1 MTDQEIRQHFTQNLT
16 IRHTEKDKF
25 GEVFTPPE
33 LIDELLDNLPANVW
47 TDPDSRWL
55 DPAAG
60 RGNFMAFVYIRLLK
74 SLAKKIP
81 NVQERKTHILTK
93 MLFMVELNSQSA
105 KLIKDVFGL
114 YNSKNHNNILVGDFL
129 DIIIE
134 NNSENSE
141 KNHNKLDPGFSVIL
155 GNPPFQTDK
164 EGETYEGGAGNRT
177 LWDKFLT
184 TALNGQLLRP
194 DGYLAFITPAG
205 WRRPENALYDL
216 VTKQNRLCFLHIYSK
231 SDGQDKFSVQTRF
244 DSYIVQK
251 QTDSSTNS
259 SKNKSKNT
267 TKIIDEEGKTH
278 TNINPRKWPFLP
290 NFAYDKI
297 RRILVDPKDGIPILF
312 NSAEYDARKL
322 SKNKTIRNRYPV
334 VHGITQ
340 KGLGIQFAKVR
351 DPKQFGVPKVLL
363 NFNERQYPYNDFAGK
378 YGMSQLTFGIPIRSK
393 LEGDQWIRAIL
404 SPEFEEILRATKWG
418 AFQTD
423 YRMFRYF
430 DRKLYKRAIFREKT
444 IEKTRKVRK

>member
-1 MTDQEIRQHFTQNLT
+1 MPKPQIINMTDQEIRQHFTQNLT
-16 IRHTEKDKF
+16 VRDVEKDKF

-33 LIDELLDNLPANVW
+33 LIDELLDNLPAHVW
-47 TDPDSRWL
+47 SDPEGRWL

-60 RGNFMAFVYIRLLK
+60 KGNFMAFVYIRLLK

-81 NVQERKTHILTK
+81 NVQERKTHILSK

-105 KLIKDVFGL
+105 KLIKDLFYQSGDNL
-114 YNSKNHNNILVGDFL
+114 LVGDFL
-129 DIIIE
+129 DITAILE
-134 NNSENSE
+134 
-141 KNHNKLDPGFSVIL
+141 PGFSVIL

-184 TALNGQLLRP
+184 VALSGQLLRP

-205 WRRPENALYDL
+205 WRRPESPLYDL
-216 VTKQNRLCFLHIYSK
+216 VTKQNRLLFLHIYSK
-231 SDGQDKFSVQTRF
+231 SDGQDKFAVQTRF

-251 QTDSSTNS
+251 QTNSSTKS
-259 SKNKSKNT
+259 DTLNKSC
-267 TKIIDEEGKTH
+267 KIIDEEGKTH

-290 NFAYDKI
+290 NFAFDKI
-297 RRILVDPKDGIPILF
+297 RRIMVDTSKSNNINNLTNDNAGIPILF
-312 NSAEYDARKL
+312 NSSEYDARKL
-322 SKNKTIRNRYPV
+322 SKRKTIRNRYPV

-351 DPKQFGVPKVLL
+351 DTKQFGVPKVLL

-393 LEGDQWIRAIL
+393 REGDQWIKAIS

-430 DRKLYKRAIFREKT
+430 DPNFYKRSNFR
-444 IEKTRKVRK
+444 EKTRKVRK

>member
-16 IRHTEKDKF
+16 VRDIEKDKF

-33 LIDELLDNLPANVW
+33 LIDELLDNLPAHVW
-47 TDPDSRWL
+47 SDPEGRWL

-60 RGNFMAFVYIRLLK
+60 KGNFMAFVYIRLLK
-74 SLAKKIP
+74 SLANKIP
-81 NVQERKTHILTK
+81 NVQECKIHILSK

-105 KLIKDVFGL
+105 KLIKDLFYQSGDNL
-114 YNSKNHNNILVGDFL
+114 LIGDFL
-129 DIIIE
+129 DIT
-134 NNSENSE
+134 
-141 KNHNKLDPGFSVIL
+141 NKLDPGFSVIL

-184 TALNGQLLRP
+184 VALSGQLLRP

-205 WRRPENALYDL
+205 WRRPESPLYDL

-231 SDGQDKFSVQTRF
+231 SDGQDKFAVQTRF

-251 QTDSSTNS
+251 QTNNST
-259 SKNKSKNT
+259 KSDKRS
-267 TKIIDEEGKTH
+267 KIIDEEGKTH

-290 NFAYDKI
+290 NFAFDKI
-297 RRILVDPKDGIPILF
+297 RRIMVNTKDGIPIIF
-312 NSAEYDARKL
+312 NSSEYDARKL
-322 SKNKTIRNRYPV
+322 SKRKTIRNRYPV

-351 DPKQFGVPKVLL
+351 DTKQFGVSKVLL

-393 LEGDQWIRAIL
+393 REGDQWIRAIS

-430 DRKLYKRAIFREKT
+430 DRNLYKRANFR
-444 IEKTRKVRK
+444 EKTRKVRSK